1 MIRIN
6 LLGEKVDNS
15 GIYILQMFGFSV
27 VAAVV
32 LLSLFVLHQGKLVTL
47 DKLENEKNIFG
58 TRLAKLKQ
66 VTKDVE
72 NIEAKKTELKLMLQT
87 ISKLKA
93 QKHGPVHLLDE
104 LNIAIPDQTWL
115 TTVQQRGG
123 VLEVMGYAL
132 DNQTVARF
140 VSTLEKS
147 PYFVNDQVKVNQ
159 TKLEEVSIN
168 NKPTEFISFSVSA
181 QIVDLLKMRVQKQKE
196 NA

>member
-15 GIYILQMFGFSV
+15 GLYMLQMFGFSV

-32 LLSLFVLHQGKLVTL
+32 LLSLFVLHQGTLVTL
-47 DKLENEKNIFG
+47 DKLESEQTIFS

-66 VTKDVE
+66 LTKDVE
-72 NIEAKKTELKLMLQT
+72 DIETKKTELKLMLQT
-87 ISKLKA
+87 IAKLKA

-115 TTVQQRGG
+115 TAVQQRGG
-123 VLEVMGYAL
+123 VLEVTGYAL

-140 VSTLEKS
+140 VSVLEKS
-147 PYFVNDQVKVNQ
+147 PYFVDDQVKVNQ

-168 NKPTEFISFSVSA
+168 NKPTEFISFSLSA
-181 QIVDLLKMRVQKQKE
+181 QVVDLLKMRAMKQKE
-196 NA
+196 NT